1 MKEKWFF
8 LDRRSLIRLELG
20 IYKSKL
26 GILRK

>member
-8 LDRRSLIRLELG
+8 LDRGSLISLELG

-26 GILRK
+26 EILRK

>member
-8 LDRRSLIRLELG
+8 LDRRILIRLELG

>member
-8 LDRRSLIRLELG
+8 FKDVVLIRLELG